1 MKTLALVLTLLL
13 HVTGLWMYL
22 PSTTRSQLTA
32 ADTHIPG
39 AVSTADISTRPLLP
53 GPLPIQTGAEPL
65 NLNTAAAVAVDAG
78 TGTILYSHNAGAQRP
93 IASITKLVTSMVIL
107 SGHQTTDPVTVPK
120 LPAYDPADEL
130 VGLQPGETYSVGD
143 LVTAAL
149 VQSGDDAADALALW
163 DSGSA
168 PKFAAKMNAKMA
180 EWGITGTHFS
190 SPSGLQDQN
199 NYSTAASVS
208 KIALLALSSAFIR
221 HAVTLQNTSIT
232 STTGRIIYV
241 QTIDQLLATG
251 QFYGIKTG
259 YTPAAGECFV
269 GLTRINGHEVVT
281 VVLGAADRFAATQ
294 TLTNWISRN
303 WQWL

>member
-1 MKTLALVLTLLL
+1 MKTIALIFTLLL
-13 HVTGLWMYL
+13 HATGLWGRL
-22 PSTTRSQLTA
+22 PLAARTHLTA
-32 ADTHIPG
+32 TDNQIPG
-39 AVSTADISTRPLLP
+39 VIKTSDIPTKPVSP
-53 GPLPIQTGAEPL
+53 GPLPLQTASEPL
-65 NLNTAAAVAVDAG
+65 TLGVASAIAVDAA
-78 TGTILYSHNAGAQRP
+78 TGTVLYAQNPGARRP
-93 IASITKLVTSMVIL
+93 IASVTKLITSLVIL
-107 SGHQTTDPVTVPK
+107 SDHSPSDLATVPK

-130 VGLQPGETYSVGD
+130 VGLVPGETYHAGD

-168 PKFAAKMNAKMA
+168 AKFAAKMNAKMT

-199 NYSTAASVS
+199 NYATAEAVS
-208 KIALLALSSAFIR
+208 RIALLALSSPFIR
-221 HAVTLQNTSIT
+221 QAVTLQNTTIT
-232 STTGRIIYV
+232 STAGRTIPV

-269 GLTRINGHEVVT
+269 GLTRIGGHEVVT
-281 VVLGAADRFAATQ
+281 VVLGADDRFGETQ
-294 TLTNWISRN
+294 KLANWISRN
-303 WQWL
+303 WEWL

>member
-1 MKTLALVLTLLL
+1 MKTLALIVTLLL
-13 HVTGLWMYL
+13 HATGLWGRV
-22 PSTTRSQLTA
+22 PAGTRAHLTA
-32 ADTHIPG
+32 ADTSLPGVIKTSDIPTKP
-39 AVSTADISTRPLLP
+39 VPP
-53 GPLPIQTGAEPL
+53 GPLPLQTANEPL
-65 NLNTAAAVAVDAG
+65 SLGVASAIAVDAA
-78 TGTILYSHNAGAQRP
+78 TGTVLYSQNPGAKRP
-93 IASITKLVTSMVIL
+93 IASVTKLVTSLVIL
-107 SGHQTTDPVTVPK
+107 SEHSPQDLATVPK

-130 VGLQPGETYSVGD
+130 VGLVPGETYRAGD

-168 PKFAAKMNAKMA
+168 TKFAVKMNSKMA
-180 EWGITGTHFS
+180 EWGITGTHFA

-199 NYSTAASVS
+199 NFATAEAVS
-208 KIALLALSSAFIR
+208 RIALLALSSPFIR
-221 HAVTLQNTSIT
+221 HAVSLQSTTIT
-232 STTGRIIYV
+232 STAGRTIYV

-269 GLTRINGHEVVT
+269 GLTRIGGHEVVT
-281 VVLGAADRFAATQ
+281 VVLGADDRFGETQ
-294 TLTNWISRN
+294 KLSNWISRN